1 MQIEAADGRAAKCW
15 WSTLTLRW
23 LVHCQLLALIAML
36 VFLPGVARAQ
46 LTLAAGVEIFNWEE
60 NTSPAVSEDGLFL
73 TLGVGYTQQVESGFL
88 LAYRGKLWTG
98 TADYTGATLF
108 TNVPI
113 TGNTAYLG
121 LTNEVQARYRK
132 QLKNNYRRDLLA
144 GIGLDIWQRELS
156 SVQQED
162 FEIIY
167 VRAGFDID
175 SVAPGSWLIGFGLKY
190 PVWVREDAHL
200 TDIGFD
206 SNPELNPGGE
216 ISAYGQVGYR
226 FNRKWNIVGYVDGYR
241 LTRSNAEP
249 VNEVARG
256 FGPVT
261 VFQPQSDMLV
271 IGIRL
276 EWAIP

>member
-1 MQIEAADGRAAKCW
+1 MAVDAQGWRTAACRQWASASRRFAQC
-15 WSTLTLRW
+15 LL
-23 LVHCQLLALIAML
+23 LVTIAPL
-36 VFLPGVARAQ
+36 FFLPGVAHAQ
-46 LTLAAGVEIFNWEE
+46 LTLGAGVEIFEWEE
-60 NTSPAVSEDGLFL
+60 NTSPAVSEEGVFL
-73 TLGVGYTQQVESGFL
+73 TFGVGYTQQVESGFL
-88 LAYRGKLWTG
+88 WAYRGKLWTG

-108 TNVPI
+108 NNTPI
-113 TGNTAYLG
+113 TGDTGYLG

-144 GIGLDIWQRELS
+144 SIGLDVWKRELS

-162 FEIIY
+162 FQVIY
-167 VRAGFDID
+167 VRAGFNVD
-175 SVAPGSWLIGFGLKY
+175 SPAPKTWLFGFGLKY
-190 PVWVREDAHL
+190 PAWVREDAHL

-206 SNPELNPGGE
+206 RNPELNPEGE

-226 FNRKWNIVGYVDGYR
+226 FTQKWNIVGYIDGYR
-241 LTRSNAEP
+241 LTRSNVEP

-261 VFQPQSDMLV
+261 VFQPDSDMMV

-276 EWAIP
+276 DRTFP